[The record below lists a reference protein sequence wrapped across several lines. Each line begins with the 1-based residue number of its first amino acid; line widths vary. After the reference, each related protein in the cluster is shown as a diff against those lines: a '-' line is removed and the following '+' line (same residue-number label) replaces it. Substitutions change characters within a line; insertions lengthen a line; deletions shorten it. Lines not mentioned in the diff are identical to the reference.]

1 MRRLN
6 LEVVQQG
13 NLYALAVESNLYDR
27 ILTAQRNDEDIQ
39 IVKQKLAV
47 GDPKYTSF

>member
-13 NLYALAVESNLYDR
+13 NLYVLAAESNLYDR
-27 ILTAQRNDEDIQ
+27 IFTAQCNDEDIQ
-39 IVKQKLAV
+39 NIKQKLA
-47 GDPKYTSF
+47 